1 MKGMYIK
8 ALIGVILMLVSGN
21 SWGATTTKETH
32 KVFFSVNGT
41 IQNTGGTEVAKGAA
55 ITFPTENPEEIYGKK
70 FVGWCGS
77 SEYTNATT
85 PPQYVA
91 SATMGNADITYY
103 AVFATISNATL
114 TKITAIDQIVN
125 GTYAIIRND
134 EEYYLPN
141 YKSASSCPKAIAV
154 RKNGDVIDYA
164 EDMKWNLT
172 IENNNN
178 DNKKVKLA
186 SAANESDF
194 LWGKSNNETR
204 VANNITTENPTKD
217 WYAFSSQDYGIVL
230 YCKPA
235 SKSNNQYLTTSTSG
249 EIKWKC
255 NEYSFTSKRANLYKI
270 NESITYSNYCTNVTA
285 TITLNAACHDK
296 NGRVYGTFSHPSA
309 WVVPNNLTVSAVSV
323 DDGKLTINDYTTGEV
338 VPTNTGVMV
347 SAEKWNGGETTQDFT
362 INLSNE
368 AGTVKTNNL
377 KPSGNGITK
386 DGMASANTNCTFYRL
401 TMHNGSQIGFW
412 WGAESGGAFALAAN
426 KAYLAVPNSAQ
437 VKAQC
442 LWRSDE
448 ETEIVDVTEDDEIDE
463 TANESRFVYD
473 LSGRRLDKVSPFGG
487 KKGFY
492 IINGKKV
499 INPSLMPY

>member
-1 MKGMYIK
+1 MKDLYIK
-8 ALIGVILMLVSGN
+8 ALIGIMLMLVSGN
-21 SWGATTTKETH
+21 AWGATTTKETH

-41 IQNTGGTEVAKGAA
+41 IQNAEGTEVQEDAA
-55 ITFPTENPEEIYGKK
+55 IPFPTENPEEIYGKK

-134 EEYYLPN
+134 EAYYLPN
-141 YKSASSCPKAIAV
+141 DISIGVCPRAKEV
-154 RKNGDVIDYA
+154 KKNGDVIDFV
-164 EDMKWNLT
+164 EDMKWKLAIDN
-172 IENNNN
+172 
-178 DNKKVKLA
+178 NKKIKIE
-186 SAANESDF
+186 SAANKNDF
-194 LWGKSNNETR
+194 LWGKSNNDTR

-255 NEYSFTSKRANLYKI
+255 NEQSSTSKRANLYKI
-270 NESITYSNYCTNVTA
+270 NESITYSNFCTTVPSTA
-285 TITLNAACHDK
+285 TITLNAACHDT

-309 WVVPNNLTVSAVSV
+309 WVVPEGLSV
-323 DDGKLTINDYTTGEV
+323 AEIGVQNGMLNVHNYNTGAI
-338 VPTNTGVMV
+338 VPKNTGVMV
-347 SAEKWNGGETTQDFT
+347 SAAEGGDYTV
-362 INLSNE
+362 NLSNE
-368 AGTVKTNNL
+368 AGTSVPGASNCL
-377 KPSGNGITK
+377 RPSGDAGITAN
-386 DGMASANTNCTFYRL
+386 GMASANTNCTFYRL
-401 TMHNGSQIGFW
+401 TMHNGLQIGFW
-412 WGAESGGAFALAAN
+412 WGAENGGAFALAAN

-448 ETEIVDVTEDDEIDE
+448 ETGIVDVTEDDEIDE
-463 TANESRFVYD
+463 TANESRIVFD

-499 INPSLMPY
+499 IK